1 MASATVSGETRAAV
15 REAATPAP
23 KPERAPRAPSM
34 KRPADISDTEW
45 AIMKAAHNEDVPK
58 RINEI
63 MGDTGKPCEAE
74 EAAVLLEIV
83 SGVEHATYRRIKS
96 LREGVAP
103 KIAAEAKTAKS
114 LVDVKMRLFRIATAV

>member
-1 MASATVSGETRAAV
+1 MAVQVKATMPNGETAEWETDGTTHTRKPKA
-15 REAATPAP
+15 PA
-23 KPERAPRAPSM
+23 M
-34 KRPADISDTEW
+34 KRPENISDTEW
-45 AIMKAAHNEDVPK
+45 AIMKAAHNEDVPR

-83 SGVEHATYRRIKS
+83 SGVEHATYRRIKA

-103 KIAAEAKTAKS
+103 KIAAEAKTARF
-114 LVDVKMRLFRIATAV
+114 LVDIKMRLFKIATAV